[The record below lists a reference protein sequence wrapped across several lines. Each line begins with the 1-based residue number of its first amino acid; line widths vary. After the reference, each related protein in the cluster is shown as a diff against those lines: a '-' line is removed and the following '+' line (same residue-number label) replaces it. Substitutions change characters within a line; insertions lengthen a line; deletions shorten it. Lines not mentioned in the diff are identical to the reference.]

1 VHECDLEL
9 GKFVEHFHVLSRRC
23 LHRRKVLAVPERDL
37 QEMDGRK
44 IALGHVFQ
52 TNEDSHDEIFRTL
65 SVVKQ
70 KHNAGNTLFK
80 PFLTIRSDDDKIFLK
95 NDFSPN
101 S

>member
-1 VHECDLEL
+1 
-9 GKFVEHFHVLSRRC
+9 
-23 LHRRKVLAVPERDL
+23 
-37 QEMDGRK
+37 MDGRK

-101 S
+101 SWNILRIWMCRKNPLDELNHETKKDGFKDRDGFSRKD